1 MLYLLS
7 KLSIRQHWEVRYLNT
22 YVKTE
27 KHKEKYACI
36 NIFFETVLITV
47 VYVNDIELVWSLFLY
62 NYIWMFYSTETW
74 LICPTYIKQHGDGH
88 NINLPNQIS
97 NF

>member
-22 YVKTE
+22 NVKTE

-36 NIFFETVLITV
+36 NIFLETVLITV
-47 VYVNDIELVWSLFLY
+47 VYVNEIELVWSLFLY

-74 LICPTYIKQHGDGH
+74 LTTYIKQHGDGH